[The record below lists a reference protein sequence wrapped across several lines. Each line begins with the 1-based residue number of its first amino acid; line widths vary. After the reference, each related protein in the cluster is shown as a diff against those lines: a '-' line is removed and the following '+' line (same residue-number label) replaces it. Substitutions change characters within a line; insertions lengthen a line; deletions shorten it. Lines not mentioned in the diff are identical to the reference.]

1 MRIQLFSDLHLE
13 RDPGFQPTIFADTD
27 VVVLAGDI
35 GSYQARSRLDTD
47 DFGLGRFAPATT
59 GAAARVLYARS
70 SRSATSASSA
80 PRCGPT
86 STRWRRARP
95 TSGAN

>member
-47 DFGLGRFAPATT
+47 DFGLARFAPAHDRR
-59 GAAARVLYARS
+59 G
-70 SRSATSASSA
+70 
-80 PRCGPT
+80 
-86 STRWRRARP
+86 RARALRTRQP
-95 TSGAN
+95 